1 MPTGHRNTSFG
12 FFGYFL
18 MAVLVMLV
26 WMVGWVQASLILPAD
41 AHTTPRQ
48 EHQSSA
54 AEYRG
59 INSIEVLQPEACAR
73 QWQRAKSALPWDFQP
88 HYRLVL
94 NEPL

>member
-59 INSIEVLQPEACAR
+59 IDQIELI
-73 QWQRAKSALPWDFQP
+73 
-88 HYRLVL
+88 RLKYCNLRHVRDNGREL
-94 NEPL
+94 KVHSLGTFNHITGLF